1 MYCGSSPTDTAN
13 NLMILCNYTFSL
25 SYLKR
30 VRVCNYTF
38 SLSYLKRAHVCGAG
52 TVALYMFAR
61 SLPFLFEAVPTAIF
75 WIQETILLLICQ

>member
-30 VRVCNYTF
+30 G
-38 SLSYLKRAHVCGAG
+38 HVCGAG

-61 SLPFLFEAVPTAIF
+61 SLPFLFEAVPAAIF
-75 WIQETILLLICQ
+75 GFRKQFYYLYVNIFFLQVYM

>member
-13 NLMILCNYTFSL
+13 NLMILCNYAFSL

-30 VRVCNYTF
+30 GD
-38 SLSYLKRAHVCGAG
+38 VCGAG

-75 WIQETILLLICQ
+75 GFGKQFYYFYVNIF